1 MLRAAPLT
9 LEAVPGA
16 VPPALEAVPG
26 AVPPALEPSPGTRAW
41 TVDVPAQRGYAAL
54 LAPEL
59 LDAAERARA
68 GRFVRAADRDRYV
81 TAHVALRLVLG
92 AVTGTPPARV
102 AVDRAPCPG
111 CGGPHGRPVLRDGR
125 RHFSLSHG
133 GSLAV
138 IVCAPVPVGVDV
150 ERIPRA
156 EVVGHVAPKLHPAER
171 AELAALA
178 PAERPAAFA
187 RVWTRKEALL
197 KALGTGLVRSA
208 AADYVGSGP
217 FPAAGPAFR
226 LFDLDAGAGH
236 AAAVA
241 LLTAPGTAAS

>member
-9 LEAVPGA
+9 LEGALGA
-16 VPPALEAVPG
+16 VRPELGTGPG
-26 AVPPALEPSPGTRAW
+26 GRLPGTGGARAW
-41 TVDVPAQRGYAAL
+41 TVDVPAQRGYAAR
-54 LAPEL
+54 LAPGL
-59 LDAAERARA
+59 LDAAERTRA
-68 GRFVRAADRDRYV
+68 GRFVRADDRDRYV

-102 AVDRAPCPG
+102 AVDRAPCAG

-133 GSLAV
+133 GSRAV

-150 ERIPRA
+150 ERIPRG

-178 PAERPAAFA
+178 PAERPVAFA
-187 RVWTRKEALL
+187 RAWTRKEALL

-217 FPAAGPAFR
+217 FPSAADPAFR
-226 LFDLDAGAGH
+226 LFDLDAGGGH
-236 AAAVA
+236 AAALA
-241 LLTAPGTAAS
+241 LLTGRGAAAS